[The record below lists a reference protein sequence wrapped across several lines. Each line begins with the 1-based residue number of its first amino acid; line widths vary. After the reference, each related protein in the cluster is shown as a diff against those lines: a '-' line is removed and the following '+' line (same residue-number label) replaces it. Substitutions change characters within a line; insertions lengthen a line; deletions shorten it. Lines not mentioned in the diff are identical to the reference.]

1 MRNKI
6 ITRPFGKDANRK
18 EELFGLKNEEHHY
31 STPKS
36 HKDKLSDH
44 SDEPAEIL
52 FITSYPPRV
61 CGIATYS
68 HDLIKA
74 LDNKFSNSL
83 SIKVCALESGD
94 MNYRYPD
101 EVKFILK
108 TSLSSEYDKL
118 ALKINEDYQIRIVLI
133 QHEFGF
139 FREQEKSFL
148 KFLYKL
154 TKPAIIV
161 FHTVLPHPDIQ
172 LKLNVK
178 KIAAVCESIIVMTN
192 NSAQILAEVYNVPHQ
207 KITVIA
213 HGTHLVPHLSKE
225 SLKNKYGLQG
235 RKVLTTFGLLSA
247 GKSIETTLKALPS
260 IIRISPDAVFLI
272 IGKTHPEVIKSEGE
286 KYRKSLERKVKYY
299 SLQDHVIFINSYLAL
314 PDLLEYLQLTDIY
327 LFTTNDPNQAVSGTF
342 VYAMSCGC
350 PIISTPIPHAKEIL
364 NEDTGIIFD
373 FRNSKQLAD
382 GVIRLLDD
390 EPLRRNISSNTLQK
404 IVSTAWENSAVAH
417 AMLFE
422 KISANNI
429 AIKYNLPAINLNHLK
444 QLTTNTGIIQFSKIN
459 QPDISSGY
467 TLDDNARA
475 LITMCMHFMI
485 TGDEKSLFYM
495 QTYLSFIRLCQ
506 QPSGNFLN
514 YVDKDD
520 NFTDQNKTTNLD
532 DANGRALWALGYL
545 ASLKGL
551 LPEQIISETNATIEK
566 AIPCIEKMHSTR
578 AMAFAIKGLYYYQC
592 IKKSPENLAL
602 LKTLANRLVQMYKH
616 ESVEKWDW
624 FEGYLTYAN
633 SILPEAMLYAWL
645 STGEIIYKEIAV
657 SSFNF
662 LLSQTFNE
670 NGIEVI
676 SNRNWLQKW
685 KQPGHY
691 GEQPIDV
698 SCTIVTLSKFY
709 DVFMDEAYRLK
720 METAF
725 NWFLGDNRLH
735 QIIYNPCTGGCYDG
749 LEETHVNLNQGAES
763 TLSYLMARF
772 TVEKYRKP
780 DKASVGQMLV
790 HIERKSRR
798 ELAIIQSEM
807 KNLVVLTSYFF
818 ITNASG
824 ITKINKR
831 AKRCVN
837 DVT

>member
-1 MRNKI
+1 MPFKMRNRI
-6 ITRPFGKDANRK
+6 VTRPFGKDANRK
-18 EELFGLKNEEHHY
+18 EELFSLKSEENHG
-31 STPKS
+31 STLMN
-36 HKDKLSDH
+36 HKDKLADH
-44 SDEPAEIL
+44 PRDPAEIL

-68 HDLIKA
+68 HDLINA
-74 LDNKFSNSL
+74 LDNKFNNSL
-83 SIKVCALESGD
+83 SIKVCALEPGVI
-94 MNYRYPD
+94 NYQYPE
-101 EVKFILK
+101 EVKFILN
-108 TSLSSEYDKL
+108 TSSAPEYEKL
-118 ALKINEDYQIRIVLI
+118 ALKINKDDKIEIVLI
-133 QHEFGF
+133 EHEFGF
-139 FREQEKSFL
+139 FREQEQSFL

-154 TKPAIIV
+154 TKPVVIA
-161 FHTVLPHPDIQ
+161 FHTVLPHPDKQ
-172 LKLNVK
+172 LKLKIK
-178 KIAAVCESIIVMTN
+178 KISAVCESIVVMTN
-192 NSAQILAEVYNVPHQ
+192 NSAQLLTDVYNVPHR
-207 KITVIA
+207 KITIIA
-213 HGTHLVPHLSKE
+213 HGTHLVPHLSKDF
-225 SLKNKYGLQG
+225 LKNKYGLKG
-235 RKVLTTFGLLSA
+235 RKVLTTFGLLSS

-260 IIRISPDAVFLI
+260 IIEISPDVVFLI
-272 IGKTHPEVIKSEGE
+272 IGKTHPEVLKAEGE

-299 SLQDHVIFINSYLAL
+299 SLQDHVIFINNYLNL

-364 NEDTGIIFD
+364 TEDTGIIFD

-382 GVIRLLDD
+382 GVIRLLND

-404 IVSTAWENSAVAH
+404 IVSTVWENSAVAH

-422 KISANNI
+422 KISANKI
-429 AIKYNLPAINLNHLK
+429 AIKFNLPAINLSHLK
-444 QLTTNTGIIQFSKIN
+444 QMTTNTGIIQFSRIN
-459 QPDISSGY
+459 QPDICSGY

-475 LITMCMHFMI
+475 LITMCMHFML

-495 QTYLSFIRLCQ
+495 QKYLSFIRLCQ
-506 QPSGNFLN
+506 QPDGGFLN
-514 YVDKDD
+514 YVDKD
-520 NFTDQNKTTNLD
+520 NKFTDQNNTTNLD
-532 DANGRALWALGYL
+532 DANGRSLWALGYA

-551 LPEQIISETNATIEK
+551 LPEQIISKANAIIER
-566 AIPCIEKMHSTR
+566 AIPRIEKMHSTR

-592 IKKSPENLAL
+592 VNKSPENLVL
-602 LKTLANRLVQMYKH
+602 LRTLANRLVQMYKH

-645 STGEIIYKEIAV
+645 STGETYYKEIAL
-657 SSFNF
+657 SSLNF
-662 LLSQTFNE
+662 LLSQTFKE

-676 SNRNWLQKW
+676 SNRNWLHKGHE
-685 KQPGHY
+685 PGHF

-698 SCTIVTLSKFY
+698 AYTIMTLSKFY
-709 DVFMDEAYRLK
+709 DVIKDEEYHTK
-720 METAF
+720 IETAF
-725 NWFLGDNRLH
+725 NWFLGNNRLH

-749 LEETHVNLNQGAES
+749 MEETHVNLNQGAES

-780 DKASVGQMLV
+780 DIVPIGQTLV
-790 HIERKSRR
+790 HIDRKSRI

-807 KNLVVLTSYFF
+807 KNLTVMTSNYY

-824 ITKINKR
+824 ITEINR
-831 AKRCVN
+831 RS
-837 DVT
+837 